1 MSDEQLFILL
11 ISLIIS
17 QSFMNSKMKSN
28 KLVIFMIN
36 QKNSNTDWLA
46 W

>member
-1 MSDEQLFILL
+1 MSDKQLFYFIIL
-11 ISLIIS
+11 LIIS
-17 QSFMNSKMKSN
+17 QLFMNIKMKSN

-36 QKNSNTDWLA
+36 QKNSNIDWIA